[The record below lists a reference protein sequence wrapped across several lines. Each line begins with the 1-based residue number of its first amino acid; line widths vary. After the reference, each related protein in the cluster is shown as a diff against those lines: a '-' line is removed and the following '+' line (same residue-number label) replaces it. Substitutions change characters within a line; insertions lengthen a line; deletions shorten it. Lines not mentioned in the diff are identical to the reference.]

1 MTRITIPTSLDEA
14 VNTLGGVDALLTAKE
29 WERAAIVAA
38 FVSTSDG
45 PGKRNVS
52 SAISPVE
59 FAALGLKGL
68 SSANTVRHYVE
79 AWKSTGLPQPRPG
92 EKVDTPTSEFPSR
105 KTKAQDVAGQPG
117 AVAKALE
124 DPRFAEKVA
133 QRATPT
139 AKQAVART
147 MIDDQALDD
156 VYVKQ
161 KVRHAVVTH
170 DAASESVSDAIHGS
184 FNSTT
189 LGQTFNAVTPDKDL
203 DRAMKHLRSYQQRM
217 ESEALIPSLMDRVE
231 FNRIVEIVATLA
243 PYLPPVTEKEHSK

>member
-1 MTRITIPTSLDEA
+1 MKVQIPASIDEA
-14 VNTLGGVDALLTAKE
+14 ISTLGGVDALLTAKE

-38 FVSTSDG
+38 FVSLTPNGKGLDG
-45 PGKRNVS
+45 QMSGQ
-52 SAISPVE
+52 E
-59 FAALGLKGL
+59 FAGLGIKGL
-68 SSANTVRHYVE
+68 SSDKTVRHYVE
-79 AWKSTGLPQPRPG
+79 AWVSSGLPKPRPG
-92 EKVDTPTSEFPSR
+92 EKVDLPTSEFPSR

-147 MIDDQALDD
+147 MVDDQALDD

-170 DAASESVSDAIHGS
+170 DATNEAVSNATHGKYGDS
-184 FNSTT
+184 G
-189 LGQTFNAVTPDKDL
+189 LGQAFSNAVPDKDL
-203 DRAMKHLRSYQQRM
+203 DRALRHLRSYQKRM
-217 ESEALIPSLMDRVE
+217 EDEALIPTVMDRVE
-231 FNRIVEIVATLA
+231 FNRILSLVAALA
-243 PYLPPVTEKEHSK
+243 PFMPPVTEKEHSQ